1 MKFLFKSTVA
11 MLMSG
16 VTIGYVTI
24 AYSVQWDWAL
34 AATRLIETISDLIT

>member
-16 VTIGYVTI
+16 VTVGYVAI
-24 AYSVQWDWAL
+24 AYSVQWDWVL
-34 AATRLIETISDLIT
+34 AANKLIEAITSLVS